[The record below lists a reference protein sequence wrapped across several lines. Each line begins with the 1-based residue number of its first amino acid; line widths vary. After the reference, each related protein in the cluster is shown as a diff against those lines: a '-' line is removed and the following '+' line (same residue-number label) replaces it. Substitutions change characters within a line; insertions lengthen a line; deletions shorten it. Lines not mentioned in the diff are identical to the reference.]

1 MATTRKPRLN
11 TDQLLKGLLA
21 GERSMLAQAI
31 TLAESS
37 LEADRL
43 SIEQLVEQFLPH
55 TGKSIRIGITGVP
68 GVGKSTFIEVFGE
81 LLAKEGRKVAVLTI
95 DPSSEKSKGSILGDK
110 TRMEN
115 LSKNAKVFIR
125 PSPSSLALGGVSY
138 HTRESILLCEA
149 AGFDVILIETVGV
162 GQSETYVRNMV
173 DFFLLM
179 TLAGA
184 GDELQGIKKGIIEMA
199 DGVVI
204 TKADGD
210 NMKASVQATADARN
224 AIHMLA
230 PPASSW
236 KPKVLAI
243 SALEN
248 KGIKEVWE
256 MIIGYQKQVQTS
268 GYFEENRQLQKK
280 KWLEECLE
288 SNFREFMNSGA
299 FQKKK
304 EEILKEVMKDTLL
317 PTDAAKQLWKSA
329 ITITAEAQ
337 RR

>member
-11 TDQLLKGLLA
+11 TDQLRKGILA
-21 GERSMLAQAI
+21 GERSVLAQAI
-31 TLAESS
+31 TIAEST
-37 LEADRL
+37 LEVDRL
-43 SIEQLVEQFLPH
+43 ITEQLVEQLLPN

-81 LLAKEGRKVAVLTI
+81 LLTGQGRKVGVLTV

-110 TRMEN
+110 TRMEQ
-115 LSKNAKVFIR
+115 LSKNPKVFIR
-125 PSPSSLALGGVSY
+125 PSPSNLALGGVTH
-138 HTRESILLCEA
+138 HTRESVLLCEA

-184 GDELQGIKKGIIEMA
+184 GDELQGIKKGIMEMA

-204 TKADGD
+204 TKSERE
-210 NMKASVQATADARN
+210 NIKASVQAMADTRN
-224 AIHMLA
+224 AIHLLA
-230 PPASSW
+230 SPASAW

-256 MIIGYQKQVQTS
+256 MILEYQKHVQSS
-268 GYFEENRQLQKK
+268 GYFEENRRLQKK

-288 SNFREFMNSGA
+288 SYFREYVNGKSF
-299 FQKKK
+299 KDKK
-304 EEILKEVMKDTLL
+304 EKVLEKVMKDTLL
-317 PTDAAKQLWKSA
+317 PTDAARQLWNSLIKKRNL
-329 ITITAEAQ
+329 TAKT
-337 RR
+337 